1 MCTLALRPD
10 KPLFDLGHR
19 KPSIRRCTAALS
31 PSVTYIIPIIAGPLS
46 AGLLVSGC
54 FLRSHVIKFTG
65 SCRCCIGAC
74 ASADSSSLV
83 QGGIGPRPAG
93 PQSLPNDKVTRRI
106 RPWAKYAA
114 RGYALKLWA
123 DNPDDTPVNVTS
135 VRSKLLLASVLSVS
149 LM

>member
-54 FLRSHVIKFTG
+54 FLRSHVMLARIPTK
-65 SCRCCIGAC
+65 
-74 ASADSSSLV
+74 
-83 QGGIGPRPAG
+83 PATY
-93 PQSLPNDKVTRRI
+93 SD
-106 RPWAKYAA
+106 
-114 RGYALKLWA
+114 LKPA
-123 DNPDDTPVNVTS
+123 TVPI
-135 VRSKLLLASVLSVS
+135 
-149 LM
+149 